1 MKIKRRDECSSDAIV
16 ANYTL
21 SPIKF
26 KRLTWMNFSKLKY
39 NQLYDCSRRTQ
50 ANIMKTKFTYGKL
63 REVFA
68 NCKWIS
74 RVCWFNKS
82 HSVLSRVK
90 HIVHSRM
97 YTVYTSKCISGATHH
112 LIVVMCTFLE
122 LYTFC
127 HGFCMLFEHSRKE
140 LLLLAHSVEEA
151 AGFLSILHFSA
162 SFVFTIHSFL
172 SLHFAFVL
180 CKETNKFLK
189 IVLTHTHTKRGR
201 ENQTS
206 QIKSFPFQFQ
216 INTHDCISNLNQT
229 KSNGLK
235 SVWEF
240 IYSV

>member
-1 MKIKRRDECSSDAIV
+1 MLIRCNRVI

-26 KRLTWMNFSKLKY
+26 KRLTWMNFSKLEY

-127 HGFCMLFEHSRKE
+127 HGFLYAVWAFTKGAAAARPFSGRSSGFSFNFTFFCFICVYHTF
-140 LLLLAHSVEEA
+140 LL
-151 AGFLSILHFSA
+151 I
-162 SFVFTIHSFL
+162 I
-172 SLHFAFVL
+172 AFRICAVQR
-180 CKETNKFLK
+180 N
-189 IVLTHTHTKRGR
+189 
-201 ENQTS
+201 
-206 QIKSFPFQFQ
+206 
-216 INTHDCISNLNQT
+216 
-229 KSNGLK
+229 
-235 SVWEF
+235 
-240 IYSV
+240 